1 MAIEIKEDGKTI
13 AKIGSNDEAFFSKA
27 KQESE
32 MTIEKLEAA
41 LKMEHVI
48 YDAIC
53 IKLASVKY
61 EDQVYDVKGGDNHGA
76 DNRN

>member
-1 MAIEIKEDGKTI
+1 MAIEIREGDKTI

-32 MTIEKLEAA
+32 ATIEKLEAA
-41 LKMEHVI
+41 LKMERVI

-61 EDQVYDVKGGDNHGA
+61 EDEIYDVKGGENHGA
-76 DNRN
+76 DN